1 MVLRKTNSKSRVF
14 IYMGKFFLTESEK
27 KSIRNLYK
35 LDEQQYEEVEV
46 GDDGKEK
53 KIFCNA
59 ENTKKLNDI
68 FGDDEIHDELKDVV
82 LVKRNGVKGLADKL
96 EALKSIRMFPA
107 IQDGGEV
114 LANHVMTTLK
124 DIKPFNYFDEP
135 SRECSKAMDKVIQLY
150 KEHEHGEEL
159 VKDLEKVYGS
169 HHLSQRAKE
178 FIKHGIDITKGN
190 LDN

>member
-1 MVLRKTNSKSRVF
+1 
-14 IYMGKFFLTESEK
+14 MGKFFLTETEK

-46 GDDGKEK
+46 DQEGNEEK
-53 KIFCNA
+53 VFCNA
-59 ENTKKLNDI
+59 ENTKRLDDI
-68 FGDDEIHDELKDVV
+68 FGDDDVHEDLKNIV
-82 LVKRNGVKGLADKL
+82 LVKKNGVKGLADKL
-96 EALKSIRMFPA
+96 EALKSIRMFPG
-107 IQDGGEV
+107 IQDGGE
-114 LANHVMTTLK
+114 LIANHVMSTLK
-124 DIKPFNYFDEP
+124 DIKPFNYYDEP
-135 SRECSKAMDKVIQLY
+135 SKKCNKAMDKVIELY

>member
-1 MVLRKTNSKSRVF
+1 
-14 IYMGKFFLTESEK
+14 MGKFFLTETEK

-46 GDDGKEK
+46 DQEGNEEK
-53 KIFCNA
+53 VFCNSD
-59 ENTKKLNDI
+59 NTKRLDDI
-68 FGDDEIHDELKDVV
+68 FGDDDVHEDLKNIV
-82 LVKRNGVKGLADKL
+82 LVKKNGVKGLADKL
-96 EALKSIRMFPA
+96 EALKSIRMFPG
-107 IQDGGEV
+107 IQDGGE
-114 LANHVMTTLK
+114 LIANHVMSTLK
-124 DIKPFNYFDEP
+124 DIKPFNYYDEP
-135 SRECSKAMDKVIQLY
+135 SKKCNKAMDKVIELY